1 MVEYGE
7 LSFKVVRIEPT
18 TQEVLARA
26 GNILIA
32 RAAFDVAV
40 SLYQTDEI
48 ELRQGSRILGRTA
61 AGRSNGAV
69 VDETLSR
76 LNHHWYYQRFLGH
89 LLGIGGQT
97 GGVTMCDYSLEHLTS
112 RPAKGSTPLFSP
124 IQRVRH

>member
-1 MVEYGE
+1 MPIPLWQRNMNRLGGSWFDLRQSGAARVSIQVSGCRRYTRLSGCKKSTFRSGLDSSFPLCSLEQMVEYGE

-48 ELRQGSRILGRTA
+48 ELRQGSRIL
-61 AGRSNGAV
+61 RSN
-69 VDETLSR
+69 
-76 LNHHWYYQRFLGH
+76 N
-89 LLGIGGQT
+89 GGT
-97 GGVTMCDYSLEHLTS
+97 
-112 RPAKGSTPLFSP
+112 K
-124 IQRVRH
+124 